1 VTTAENDAWGF
12 LHPECHGDNA
22 LVFFSSDLA
31 RTINEHFCLHA
42 SLPLDVRLIEAQKA
56 VDRLLNR
63 YVQIQAN
70 PYAFEG
76 QHIKLRLQAG
86 TIQPDE
92 NPVLALETSE
102 HLEALLIQAQA
113 SPHASRSIN

>member
-1 VTTAENDAWGF
+1 MTTANTTAWGF

-31 RTINEHFCLHA
+31 RTIDEQFSLHV
-42 SLPLDVRLIEAQKA
+42 SLSLEGRLAEAQKA
-56 VDRLLNR
+56 VDRLLKQ

-76 QHIKLRLQAG
+76 QHITLRLQADSG
-86 TIQPDE
+86 RPDE
-92 NPVLALETSE
+92 APVLALETSE

-113 SPHASRSIN
+113 AQQASRSLN

>member
-1 VTTAENDAWGF
+1 MTTANTTTWGF

-31 RTINEHFCLHA
+31 RTVNEQFNLHV
-42 SLPLDVRLIEAQKA
+42 SLPLEGRLAEAQKA
-56 VDRLLNR
+56 VDRLLKQ

-76 QHIKLRLQAG
+76 QHITLHLQVDSDK
-86 TIQPDE
+86 PDE
-92 NPVLALETSE
+92 VPVLALETSE
-102 HLEALLIQAQA
+102 HLEALLIKAQA
-113 SPHASRSIN
+113 SQQVSRSLN